1 MRVRKVEWILCM
13 LLIICLFLSIA
24 NSEHLEITQ
33 NNNILGEQL
42 DQSQETY
49 DETVWLAPGTLYWQ
63 QFQPTLDSII
73 QVELMAMQGYAGSP
87 DLELDIQNRPGDSL
101 CHMEI
106 PASEL
111 PSTLS
116 WVSFDVP
123 DVELL
128 PGQTYYI
135 TVLCQAG
142 SEYALG
148 GAWLNP
154 YPFGDSNIGSGW
166 DWCFRTYGQE
176 ENIAPLAPQIEGPLE
191 AKVREV
197 TFYNFTAIDPNGDD
211 IQYYIEFE
219 SGQGYWTD
227 DFFLSGQQISRGWR
241 WTQRGTQIVRAKA
254 RDTSGLESN
263 WATLEITLPRAR
275 FNVFSMIKFEQMPF
289 LRLLGLVFA

>member
-13 LLIICLFLSIA
+13 LLLICFLLPTIH
-24 NSEHLEITQ
+24 SEHLETYQ
-33 NNNILGEQL
+33 NNTTLGEQL

-49 DETVWLAPGTLYWQ
+49 DETVWLNAGTLYWQ
-63 QFQPTLDSII
+63 QFEPTLDTITR
-73 QVELMAMQGYAGSP
+73 VELLAMQGYAGSP

-106 PASEL
+106 AASEL

-116 WVSFDVP
+116 WTSFDVP

-128 PGQTYYI
+128 PGETYYI
-135 TVLCQAG
+135 TVFCQAG

-148 GAWLNP
+148 GAWLDP
-154 YPFGDSNIGSGW
+154 YPLGDSNIGSGW
-166 DWCFRTYGQE
+166 DWCFRTYGEE
-176 ENIAPLAPQIEGPLE
+176 ENIAPLPPQIEGPSE
-191 AKVREV
+191 AKVRTV

-227 DFFLSGQQISRGWR
+227 DYFSSGEQISRGWR
-241 WTQRGTQIVRAKA
+241 WTEKGTLTIRSKA
-254 RDTSGLESN
+254 RDSYGLESN
-263 WATLEITLPRAR
+263 WATLEITLPRSR
-275 FNVFSMIKFEQMPF
+275 YTEFFKLNQLPF
-289 LRLLGLVFA
+289 FQYIASIFF